1 MDILRKFIGK
11 RSQTKTAPQVLR
23 EPAQSNYI
31 WTRHNILYAE
41 ICKQH
46 TAPETG
52 AAHFVRACAIVWSH
66 RVNFVLLLP
75 PHIDSIRRLAAI
87 LLYMKWSIYFYM
99 ILISIFFFESH
110 EDDGC
115 NAICCKIKRTLVKIC
130 YVFLIYS
137 RYLGMIHWLVVST
150 PLKNISQLGLF
161 FQIHGKIENVPNH
174 QPVHFH
180 VDEM

>member
-1 MDILRKFIGK
+1 MGLKIKMRRRKIDPKVTTQIVCDLMWPKYIQIYFKNNFIRQIYKENVAPQMDPETAPHVLCEFTQPKCTWQWILRKFIGK

-75 PHIDSIRRLAAI
+75 PHIDVNSQTRCHPVVYEMINLF
-87 LLYMKWSIYFYM
+87 LYDFNFN
-99 ILISIFFFESH
+99 IFF
-110 EDDGC
+110 
-115 NAICCKIKRTLVKIC
+115 
-130 YVFLIYS
+130 
-137 RYLGMIHWLVVST
+137 
-150 PLKNISQLGLF
+150 
-161 FQIHGKIENVPNH
+161 
-174 QPVHFH
+174 
-180 VDEM
+180 

>member
-1 MDILRKFIGK
+1 MDPETAPHVLCEFTQPKCTWQWILRKFIGK

-75 PHIDSIRRLAAI
+75 PHIDVNSQTRCHPVVYEMINLF
-87 LLYMKWSIYFYM
+87 LYDFNFN
-99 ILISIFFFESH
+99 IFF
-110 EDDGC
+110 
-115 NAICCKIKRTLVKIC
+115 
-130 YVFLIYS
+130 
-137 RYLGMIHWLVVST
+137 
-150 PLKNISQLGLF
+150 
-161 FQIHGKIENVPNH
+161 
-174 QPVHFH
+174 
-180 VDEM
+180 